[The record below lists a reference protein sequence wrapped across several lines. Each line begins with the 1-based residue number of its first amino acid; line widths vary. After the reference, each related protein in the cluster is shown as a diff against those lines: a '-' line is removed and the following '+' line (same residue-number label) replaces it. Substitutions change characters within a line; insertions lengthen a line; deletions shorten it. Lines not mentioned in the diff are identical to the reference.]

1 MKNKVLYSGEELYK
15 LALNLSQEYRPNK
28 SSLDRRKRDGK
39 FYHHCEKLYI
49 FKCIFDTLGQLIEG
63 GRGRWRLN

>member
-49 FKCIFDTLGQLIEG
+49 FKCIFNTLGQLIERG
-63 GRGRWRLN
+63 GGGGGD